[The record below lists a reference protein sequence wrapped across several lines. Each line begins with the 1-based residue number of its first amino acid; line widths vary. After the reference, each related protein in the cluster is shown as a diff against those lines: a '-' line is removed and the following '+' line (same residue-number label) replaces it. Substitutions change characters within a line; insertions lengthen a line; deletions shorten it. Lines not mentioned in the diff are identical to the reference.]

1 LLGDDLGLI
10 EEVGWEDAG
19 GVEDFDA
26 DEAVVAPVECDE
38 RVGAGWGAGR
48 WSCRGAR
55 PATAGR

>member
-38 RVGAGWGAGR
+38 RVGGWPLVVSWCPAGNGWPVR
-48 WSCRGAR
+48 WM
-55 PATAGR
+55 